1 MKKKI
6 LISLLAVLIGF
17 SACEQEDDCAKNNTC
32 MIEFSN
38 GSNETYSITVNN
50 VFVTNLGAKKKIT
63 KTFKA
68 GFQKVEVA
76 PVMWNPEK
84 PARTRI
90 YEANV
95 DACERRYLVF
105 P

>member
-1 MKKKI
+1 MI
-6 LISLLAVLIGF
+6 LISLLAVLLGF
-17 SACEQEDDCAKNNTC
+17 SACDQEDDCAKNNTC

-50 VFVTNLGAKKKIT
+50 VFVTNLEAKKKIT

-68 GFQKVEVA
+68 GFQKIEVA
-76 PVMWNPEK
+76 PVMWDPSK
-84 PARTRI
+84 RTKL
-90 YEANV
+90 YEANIG
-95 DACERRYLVF
+95 ACERKYLVF